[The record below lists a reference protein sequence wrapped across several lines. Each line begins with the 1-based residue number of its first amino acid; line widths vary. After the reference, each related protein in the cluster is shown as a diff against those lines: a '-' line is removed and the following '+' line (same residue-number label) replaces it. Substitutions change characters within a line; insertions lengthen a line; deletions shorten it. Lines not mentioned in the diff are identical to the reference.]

1 MIQDQVFHRKFSDR
15 RPAGRF
21 GGDHGPAEAALALPS
36 QRFGKRAASF
46 MLLLIAVLVAL
57 VLPVRR

>member
-1 MIQDQVFHRKFSDR
+1 M
-15 RPAGRF
+15 GRF
-21 GGDHGPAEAALALPS
+21 GGDHGPADAALAMPS
-36 QRFGKRAASF
+36 QRLGKRAASF